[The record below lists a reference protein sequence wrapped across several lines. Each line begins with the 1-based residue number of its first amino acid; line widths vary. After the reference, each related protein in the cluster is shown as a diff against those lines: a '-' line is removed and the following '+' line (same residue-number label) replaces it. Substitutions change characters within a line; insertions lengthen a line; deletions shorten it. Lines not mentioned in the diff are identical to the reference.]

1 MNTATPRLGATVVA
15 IATLALAPISSGN
28 AWARQD
34 PGDPAPS
41 TTRQAPGYP
50 YCPLE
55 RIDRQLVRCDN
66 LTGTGALAP
75 LAVPE
80 QK

>member
-1 MNTATPRLGATVVA
+1 MNTTARRRATTLTVATV
-15 IATLALAPISSGN
+15 ALLLPSSGN
-28 AWARQD
+28 AWARPD

-41 TTRQAPGYP
+41 TASQVRTFP

-55 RIDRQLVRCDN
+55 RLDRQLVRCDN
-66 LTGTGALAP
+66 LTGTGAAAP

-80 QK
+80 QT